1 MVHRFRTTEYSGSM
15 RRGRAH
21 GAGMQRIGRLST
33 GIGERVQRKEDRRLL
48 NGQAKFV
55 GDIRLPRQWEAA
67 FVRSPVAHGRIVSIR
82 KPAGFEARVFTAADL
97 TDVRPIRAESSLPSY
112 NASDQHPLAR
122 DKVRFVGEC
131 VALCIAPTRAEAEDL
146 AELVEV
152 EIDPLPPIVDALKA
166 RAPDAALVHE
176 EWSDNLFLTT
186 FIDGDI
192 DSLRAT
198 APVVVEREYTT
209 ARQCMNPME
218 GKGTLAHWDEK
229 AGQLVVYTSTQV
241 PHLIRTGLAEFLGLD
256 QGEVRV
262 IAPDV
267 GGGFGYKC
275 VLQPEELSISWAAR
289 KTGRPIRWTE
299 DRREHLVAG
308 ANTRQHHYR
317 ITAFADER
325 GRLLGL
331 DAEITVDIGAYSVW
345 PFTACLEASQA
356 GGNLPGPYDFGI
368 YRCRTFSVATNKP
381 GFTPYRGVARPGVCF
396 AMELTI
402 DAIARAVGREPSEV
416 RKDNL
421 VPAAKMP
428 YTNVTKKF
436 YDSGD
441 YPESVAQAERAI
453 DLKGFRKRQAEARE
467 AGRYLGI
474 GFSTF
479 TEQSAHGTRV
489 FASWGC
495 PLVPGYDQAMVKIT
509 PSGSVEVRSGNHS
522 FGQGLETT
530 LAQMASEWLT
540 VDVGRINVVMGDT
553 GVTPY
558 STGAYA
564 SRGMVMSGG
573 AVSKAAE
580 VLAGRVKRHA
590 AHLLQC
596 EPEEVRLAD
605 GKAFRGDA
613 HVSFETIARAWYLR
627 PDQLPDDVET
637 AGLEVTE
644 GYKPDIDTGV
654 FTYATHAAIV
664 EVDPETGRVGIEDY
678 YIFEDCGRRVNPL
691 ILEGQ
696 AYGGAAQGIGT
707 ALFEE
712 VLYDANGQPLTSTL
726 ADYILPGPAE
736 LPHFR
741 LGHAETLSPYTRH
754 GIKGVGEGAAIAPSG
769 AIVNAVNDALGP
781 FGVELNS
788 IPATPEKVLHALLA
802 AGARQGA
809 AE

>member
-1 MVHRFRTTEYSGSM
+1 MP
-15 RRGRAH
+15 RRLP
-21 GAGMQRIGRLST
+21 GAGVQRNGTLST

-67 FVRSPVAHGRIVSIR
+67 FVRSPLAHGHIRAIR
-82 KPAGFEARVFTAADL
+82 KPAGSESRVFTAADL
-97 TDVRPIRAESSLPSY
+97 SDVRPIRAESSLPSY
-112 NASDQHPLAR
+112 NASDQYPLAR

-131 VALCIAPTRAEAEDL
+131 VAICIAPTRAEAEDL

-152 EIDPLPPIVDALKA
+152 EFDPLPAVVDALKA
-166 RAPDAALVHE
+166 RELGAALLHE
-176 EWSDNLFLTT
+176 EWGNNLFLTT
-186 FIDGDI
+186 YFDGDI
-192 DSLRAT
+192 EGLRRT
-198 APVVVEREYTT
+198 APVVVEREYST

-241 PHLIRTGLAEFLGLD
+241 PHLIRSGLSQFLGLD
-256 QGEVRV
+256 QGQVRV

-275 VLQPEELSISWAAR
+275 VLQPEELSVSWVAR
-289 KTGRPIRWTE
+289 RTGRPIRWTE

-317 ITAFADER
+317 ISAFADER
-325 GRLLGL
+325 GRILGL
-331 DAEITVDIGAYSVW
+331 DAEITVDVGAYSVW
-345 PFTACLEASQA
+345 PFTACLEAAQA
-356 GGNLPGPYDFGI
+356 GGNLPGPYDFGT
-368 YRCRTFSVATNKP
+368 YRCRTYSVATNKP
-381 GFTPYRGVARPGVCF
+381 AFTPYRGVARPGVCF

-402 DAIARAVGREPSEV
+402 DAIAHAVGREPSEI
-416 RKDNL
+416 RKENL

-453 DLKGFRKRQAEARE
+453 DLKGFRERQQAARK
-467 AGRYLGI
+467 AGRYLGV

-479 TEQSAHGTRV
+479 TEQSAHGTKV
-489 FASWGC
+489 FAAWGL

-530 LAQMASEWLT
+530 LAQVASEWLT
-540 VDVGRINVVMGDT
+540 VDVERISVVMGDT

-580 VLAGRVKRHA
+580 VLAGRIRRHA

-596 EPEEVRLAD
+596 RAEDVRLAE
-605 GKAFRGDA
+605 GKAWHGVA
-613 HVSFETIARAWYLR
+613 HVSFEDIARVWYLR
-627 PDQLPDDVET
+627 PDRLPDDVET
-637 AGLEVTE
+637 TGLEVTE

-664 EVDPETGRVGIEDY
+664 EVDPETGKVAIEDY
-678 YIFEDCGRRVNPL
+678 FIFEDCGRRVNPL

-712 VLYDANGQPLTSTL
+712 VLYDGNGQPLTSTL

-754 GIKGVGEGAAIAPSG
+754 GIKGVGEGAAIAPGG
-769 AIVNAVNDALGP
+769 AIINAVNDALRP
-781 FGVELNS
+781 FGVELHS
-788 IPATPEKVLHALLA
+788 IPATPEKVLHALLRA
-802 AGARQGA
+802 RAGQEA

>member
-1 MVHRFRTTEYSGSM
+1 M
-15 RRGRAH
+15 
-21 GAGMQRIGRLST
+21 ST
-33 GIGERVQRKEDRRLL
+33 GIGDRVQRKEDRRLL
-48 NGQAKFV
+48 TGQARFV

-67 FVRSPVAHGRIVSIR
+67 FVRSPVAHGRLCAVR
-82 KPAGFEARVFTAADL
+82 KPEGFESRVFTAADL
-97 TDVRPIRAESSLPSY
+97 SDVSPIRAESSLPGY
-112 NASDQHPLAR
+112 NASDQHPLAK

-131 VALCIAPTRAEAEDL
+131 VAICIAPTRAEAEDL
-146 AELVEV
+146 AERVEV
-152 EIDPLPPIVDALKA
+152 EIDPLPPVVDALKA
-166 RAPDAALVHE
+166 RAADSALVHE
-176 EWSDNLFLTT
+176 DWGSNLFLTT
-186 FIDGDI
+186 FFDGDI
-192 DSLRAT
+192 ESLRKT
-198 APVVVEREYTT
+198 APVVVEREYST

-241 PHLIRTGLAEFLGLD
+241 PHLIRTGLSEFLGLD
-256 QGEVRV
+256 QGQVRV

-275 VLQPEELSISWAAR
+275 VLQPEELSVSWVAR
-289 KTGRPIRWTE
+289 RTGRPIRWTE

-331 DAEITVDIGAYSVW
+331 DAEITVDVGAYSVW
-345 PFTACLEASQA
+345 PFTAGLEAAQA

-368 YRCRTFSVATNKP
+368 YRCRTWSVATNKP
-381 GFTPYRGVARPGVCF
+381 AFTPYRGVARPGVCF

-416 RKDNL
+416 RKENL
-421 VPAAKMP
+421 VPAGKMP

-441 YPESVAQAERAI
+441 YPRSVAEAEKAI
-453 DLKGFRKRQAEARE
+453 DLKGFRVRQAAARQ
-467 AGRYLGI
+467 AGRHLGI

-479 TEQSAHGTRV
+479 TEQSAHGTKV
-489 FASWGC
+489 FAAWGL

-530 LAQMASEWLT
+530 LAQVASEWLT
-540 VDVGRINVVMGDT
+540 VDVARISVVMGDT

-580 VLAGRVKRHA
+580 VLEGRVRRHA

-596 EPEEVRLAD
+596 RAENVRLAG
-605 GKAFRGDA
+605 GKAWCGEA
-613 HVSFETIARAWYLR
+613 HVSFEDIARAWYLR

-664 EVDPETGRVGIEDY
+664 EVDPDTGRVSIEDY
-678 YIFEDCGRRVNPL
+678 FIFEDCGRRVNPL

-736 LPHFR
+736 LPQFR

-754 GIKGVGEGAAIAPSG
+754 GIKGVGEGAAIAPGG
-769 AIVNAVNDALGP
+769 AIINAVNDALRP

-788 IPATPEKVLHALLA
+788 VPATPDKVLGALLQA
-802 AGARQGA
+802 SVGREA